1 MKVRLGTLTN
11 SQFKNLTTAKSRFLK
26 LCKKALVIIHQPN
39 TMVLVRQKV
48 RIPKKLKKGRKA
60 I

>member
-11 SQFKNLTTAKSRFLK
+11 SQFKNLTTAKSRFIK

-48 RIPKKLKKGRKA
+48 RIPKN
-60 I
+60 